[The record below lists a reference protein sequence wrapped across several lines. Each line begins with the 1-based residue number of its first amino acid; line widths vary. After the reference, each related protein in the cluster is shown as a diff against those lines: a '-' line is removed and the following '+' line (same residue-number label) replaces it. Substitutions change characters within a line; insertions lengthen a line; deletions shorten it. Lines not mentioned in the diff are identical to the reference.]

1 MTPLPI
7 WEGLGMGDVLALR
20 CLHPNGTRTGV
31 VRRIGLKARPFHRAN
46 ERFLCGRTVN
56 FGNFRAQITP
66 SGTVA

>member
-7 WEGLGMGDVLALR
+7 REGLGMGDVLALR
-20 CLHPNGTRTGV
+20 CSHPNDPRTGV

-56 FGNFRAQITP
+56 FGNFRARIGS